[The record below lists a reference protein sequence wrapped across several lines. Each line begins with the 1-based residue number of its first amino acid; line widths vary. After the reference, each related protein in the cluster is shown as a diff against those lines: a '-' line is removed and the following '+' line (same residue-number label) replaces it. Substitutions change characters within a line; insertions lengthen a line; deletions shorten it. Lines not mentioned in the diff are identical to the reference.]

1 MAWELLRL
9 AELVLW
15 PWKLRVS
22 LHGSQTPGHSCPPEV
37 VTLQWKGSSEYHPD
51 AGRAPEMLYSL
62 TAAGC
67 EHDEIRCRHLPYRH
81 VKLQETNPRR
91 AHLYQLF
98 ATARA
103 GHSSLSCSLP
113 RAGNSSVS
121 WFLKCSHLINV
132 TGLSVEIC
140 EWNIIVWARKRVEG
154 DELKV
159 CPGLRLRAIEPEP
172 NVVQSCYL
180 SHNVSK
186 LLIQTVQ
193 GSPNPRAQLF
203 IQ

>member
-1 MAWELLRL
+1 MAVWWPESCSGFIFRAYGVTIMEAEGVLAGLSGTWTQLRWSPFSGKGAQSL
-9 AELVLW
+9 TLPQAEQMNW
-15 PWKLRVS
+15 
-22 LHGSQTPGHSCPPEV
+22 
-37 VTLQWKGSSEYHPD
+37 D
-51 AGRAPEMLYSL
+51 EMPFSL

-103 GHSSLSCSLP
+103 GFASPSRSLP

-140 EWNIIVWARKRVEG
+140 EWNIIVWTRKRVEG

-159 CPGLRLRAIEPEP
+159 CPGLRLRATEPEP
-172 NVVQSCYL
+172 NVVQGCYL
-180 SHNVSK
+180 
-186 LLIQTVQ
+186 
-193 GSPNPRAQLF
+193 
-203 IQ
+203 

>member
-1 MAWELLRL
+1 MALRYL
-9 AELVLW
+9 GTAVHTWGGKGALSLTLTQAEQMNWVL
-15 PWKLRVS
+15 
-22 LHGSQTPGHSCPPEV
+22 
-37 VTLQWKGSSEYHPD
+37 
-51 AGRAPEMLYSL
+51 EMPFSL

-98 ATARA
+98 AMARA
-103 GHSSLSCSLP
+103 GFASPSHSLP

-132 TGLSVEIC
+132 TGLGVERC
-140 EWNIIVWARKRVEG
+140 EWNIIVWAGKRVRG

-159 CPGLRLRAIEPEP
+159 CPGLRLTATEPEP

-180 SHNVSK
+180 
-186 LLIQTVQ
+186 
-193 GSPNPRAQLF
+193 
-203 IQ
+203 

>member
-1 MAWELLRL
+1 MAFWWPESCSGFIFRAYGVTMEAEDVLAGPSGTLAQLRWSPFSGKG
-9 AELVLW
+9 AQ
-15 PWKLRVS
+15 S
-22 LHGSQTPGHSCPPEV
+22 L
-37 VTLQWKGSSEYHPD
+37 TLPQADQMNWD
-51 AGRAPEMLYSL
+51 EMPFSL

-103 GHSSLSCSLP
+103 GFASPSRSLP

-154 DELKV
+154 DEPKV
-159 CPGLRLRAIEPEP
+159 CPGLRLRATEPEP
-172 NVVQSCYL
+172 NVVQGCYL
-180 SHNVSK
+180 
-186 LLIQTVQ
+186 
-193 GSPNPRAQLF
+193 
-203 IQ
+203 